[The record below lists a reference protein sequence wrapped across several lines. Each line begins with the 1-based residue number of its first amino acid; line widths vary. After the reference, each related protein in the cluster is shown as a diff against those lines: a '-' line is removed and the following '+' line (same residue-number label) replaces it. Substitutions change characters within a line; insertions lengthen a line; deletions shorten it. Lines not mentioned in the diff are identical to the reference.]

1 MALSVKEGV
10 VSEATSESDGFDF
23 GPQAEEPG
31 VWLALLLF
39 FPRIIA
45 NIKKV
50 AHVRKFYGFSL
61 RN

>member
-1 MALSVKEGV
+1 MASVKEGV

-31 VWLALLLF
+31 VWLVPSIVSF
-39 FPRIIA
+39 FSQEIA

-50 AHVRKFYGFSL
+50 ASVQ
-61 RN
+61 